1 MDNETIEPVCTC
13 PSCMAEALYPAND
26 NVGDRV
32 PVIVGIDVSS
42 KCIAIGI
49 VPVIGELNDVGALE
63 FKIETKKQNERCVE
77 IHYKL
82 LALLD
87 IIDNSV
93 DITSIAIEAPVGFG
107 GKLLPLVGAV
117 TSACGPNSEW
127 YAPTT
132 WQKIIR
138 NTYTLPDGEK
148 MKDRIHAAIAEYVP
162 EMKPIWTAATE
173 DQRDAI
179 CIGLAHRIET
189 LQAIELTDEDM
200 KWLEN
205 HG

>member
-1 MDNETIEPVCTC
+1 MANETTEPVCNC
-13 PSCMAEALYPAND
+13 PSCMAEALYPAHD
-26 NVGDRV
+26 EPEDRS

-49 VPVIGELNDVGALE
+49 VPVIGELCDVGALE
-63 FKIETKKQNERCVE
+63 FKIESKKQNERCVE

-82 LALLD
+82 SSLLE
-87 IIDNSV
+87 IIDQSV
-93 DITSIAIEAPVGFG
+93 DITSIAIESPVGFG

-138 NTYTLPDGEK
+138 NTYTLPEGEK
-148 MKDRIHAAIAEYVP
+148 MKDRIHAAITEYVP
-162 EMKPIWTAATE
+162 EMNPIWKAATE

-179 CIGLAHRIET
+179 CIALAHRIET

-200 KWLEN
+200 KWLQSN
-205 HG
+205 G

>member
-1 MDNETIEPVCTC
+1 
-13 PSCMAEALYPAND
+13 MAEALYPAHD
-26 NVGDRV
+26 EPEDRS

-49 VPVIGELNDVGALE
+49 VPVIGELCDVGALE
-63 FKIETKKQNERCVE
+63 FKIESKKQNERCVE

-82 LALLD
+82 SSLLE
-87 IIDNSV
+87 IIDQSV
-93 DITSIAIEAPVGFG
+93 DITSIAIESPVGFG

-138 NTYTLPDGEK
+138 NTYTLPEGEK
-148 MKDRIHAAIAEYVP
+148 MKDRIHAAITEYVP
-162 EMKPIWTAATE
+162 EMNPIWTAATE

-179 CIGLAHRIET
+179 CIALAHRIET
-189 LQAIELTDEDM
+189 LQAIELTDDDM
-200 KWLEN
+200 KWLQSN
-205 HG
+205 G

>member
-13 PSCMAEALYPAND
+13 PACIAGALYPEHN
-26 NVGDRV
+26 NPEDRP

-49 VPVIGELNDVGALE
+49 VPVIGELCDVGALE
-63 FKIETKKQNERCVE
+63 FKIESKKQNERCVE

-82 LALLD
+82 SSLLE
-87 IIDNSV
+87 IIDQSV
-93 DITSIAIEAPVGFG
+93 DITSIAIESPVGFG

-138 NTYTLPDGEK
+138 NTYTLPEGEK
-148 MKDRIHAAIAEYVP
+148 MKDRIHAAITEYVP
-162 EMKPIWTAATE
+162 EMNPIWTAATE

-179 CIGLAHRIET
+179 CIALAHRIET
-189 LQAIELTDEDM
+189 LQAIELTDQDM
-200 KWLEN
+200 KWLQSN
-205 HG
+205 G